1 MYLFL
6 PSYFYNQFDRWE
18 MFKTYCSGSFRRKF
32 RTKNNFMTTS
42 CRNNLNEMI
51 TQEGAGQEIKQQ
63 VVWFYELLT
72 MEN

>member
-1 MYLFL
+1 
-6 PSYFYNQFDRWE
+6 
-18 MFKTYCSGSFRRKF
+18 
-32 RTKNNFMTTS
+32 MTTS